1 MRRQTEG
8 VPQHRRGAFIF
19 PILLIMAGVVLLLQT
34 LGVLP
39 WSLWSTLWRFW
50 PVLVI
55 LVGLSII
62 LRNAPAWVMPG
73 IALLALAGVVGA
85 AVAIEWP
92 FAKPTTYTTSFS
104 EPLDGLESARVE
116 VDFGAGKL
124 LLGSLPESSENLA
137 EGQFGGSGKV
147 DATVKR
153 RGSEATLKLSRTSG
167 SFLWGAEEEWNVN
180 LSRRVA
186 IDLDLDTGASNVELD
201 LTDLRVEK
209 FTLNAGAS
217 KLHVR
222 FSKAAGA
229 TDATVKAGAAD
240 LDLVVPEG
248 VAARISID
256 AVLANVNVDETRF
269 PKKGDRYESPGFDT
283 AQNKLTLEIDSGVAR
298 ITIR

>member
-1 MRRQTEG
+1 
-8 VPQHRRGAFIF
+8 
-19 PILLIMAGVVLLLQT
+19 L
-34 LGVLP
+34 
-39 WSLWSTLWRFW
+39 SCCS
-50 PVLVI
+50 VI
-55 LVGLSII
+55 LIGLSIV
-62 LRNAPAWVMPG
+62 LRNAPAWVMPS

-92 FAKPTTYTTSFS
+92 FTKPTTYTSSFT
-104 EPLDGLESARVE
+104 EPLDGVGSARVG

-124 LLGSLPESSENLA
+124 LLGSLPESSQNLA
-137 EGQFGGSGKV
+137 EAQFGGSGKV

-153 RGSEATLKLSRTSG
+153 HGSEATLQLSRTSG
-167 SFLWGAEEEWNVN
+167 SFLWGADEEWNVN

-186 IDLDLDTGASNVELD
+186 IDLDLNTGASNVELD
-201 LTDLRVEK
+201 LTDLLVDK

-217 KLHVR
+217 KIQVWFPR
-222 FSKAAGA
+222 TVGG

-269 PKKGDRYESPGFDT
+269 PKKGDRYESAGFDE
-283 AQNKLTLEIDSGVAR
+283 APNRLTLEIDSGAAR